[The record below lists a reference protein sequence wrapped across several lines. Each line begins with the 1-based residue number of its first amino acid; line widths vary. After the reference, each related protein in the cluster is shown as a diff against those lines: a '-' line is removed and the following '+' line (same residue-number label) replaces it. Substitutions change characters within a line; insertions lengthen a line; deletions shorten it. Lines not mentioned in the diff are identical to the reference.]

1 MRPRWRKVIHDLIDN
16 KSRTVLV
23 VLSIAVGVF
32 SIGVIAGTFMIISND
47 MSKGY
52 AANNPMNIEIR
63 GEGFSESQVSL
74 VANMRGI
81 EDAEGRRV
89 VNMRAR
95 IPGSSRWQTLN
106 FVAINDFAKSNIN
119 HLTLMQGSPDPR
131 KEEVLLEKKAYEQLQ
146 IEPGQSLEVQLNN
159 DQIKTL
165 TVVGVVQDPSTGAGD
180 FLASPFAYISTD
192 TLNLINEPGV
202 YNRIFATVS
211 EGKNETDHLLQMT
224 TEVKDKLEKNRAIIL
239 QTSYSK
245 TNEHPLAS
253 TVQAILGI
261 LMALGILILF
271 LSGSLIANTL
281 SALLNQ
287 HMRHIG
293 VIKLVGGSR
302 KQIIAMYLVLIL
314 AFSLIALVIAIPLGG
329 QGAYILAKFIAD
341 KLNFQLLGYRI
352 VPIALIIQI
361 FVGLGIP
368 LLAGLAPVINGSRT
382 TVLRALNGDS
392 GNDRKPKHLKDEAG
406 QASLWERFQV
416 RATHWLAKRGIHIP
430 RPVLI
435 SLRNTFRRKSRLI
448 LTLFTLTMSG
458 AIFIAVFNV
467 RASLNDYID
476 QIGHYFIADVTMDF
490 EQPYRIEKVN
500 NTAMQVPGVEYVE
513 GWAFASGEILKPD
526 GSVAENLSILAPP
539 VESNLVQPDLISGR
553 WLQPGDEK
561 VITLSDSILSALPD
575 LEPGQ
580 KIRLKVNGKEDEWTV
595 AGIFRFVHQ
604 EGTIA
609 YTTYEY
615 LSKYTKIANKSFSY
629 RFITDQHTPAYQAIM
644 AEKLDNYFLEQGYKV
659 SQTRTG
665 ESTLASAAESLGI
678 LVTFLLIMA
687 LLTALVGSMGL
698 TGTMSMN
705 VFERTREIGIM
716 RSIGAVDTVIMRTVI
731 SEGVVIGAISWGL
744 GAVLSIP
751 FSYLLSAILSTA
763 IFNFLIPVKFTFMGF
778 IIWLLVVLALA
789 AVASVI
795 PARKAARL
803 TIREVLSYE

>member
-1 MRPRWRKVIHDLIDN
+1 MRPRWRKVLHDLIDN

-63 GEGFSESQVSL
+63 GEGYSESQVSL
-74 VANMRGI
+74 VAHMRGI

-89 VNMRAR
+89 VNLRVR
-95 IPGSSRWQTLN
+95 IPGSNRWQTLN
-106 FVAINDFAKSNIN
+106 FVAINDFKKSNIN
-119 HLTLMQGSPDPR
+119 HLTLMQGSSDPR
-131 KEEVLLEKKAYEQLQ
+131 KEEVLLEKKAYEQLKM
-146 IEPGQSLEVQLNN
+146 EPGQSLEVQLNN

-180 FLASPFAYISTD
+180 FLSSPLAYISTD
-192 TLNLINEPGV
+192 TLSFLNEPGV

-211 EGKNETDHLLQMT
+211 EGKNEADHLLQMT

-329 QGAYILAKFIAD
+329 QGAYMLAEFIAA
-341 KLNFQLLGYRI
+341 KLNFQLMGYRI
-352 VPIALIIQI
+352 VPIALIIQV

-392 GNDRKPKHLKDEAG
+392 GSDGKPKHLKDEAG

-416 RATHWLAKRGIHIP
+416 RATRWLVRRGIHIP

-467 RASLNDYID
+467 RVSLNDYIE

-490 EQPYRIEKVN
+490 EQPYRIEKVK
-500 NTAMQVPGVEYVE
+500 NTAMQVPGVVFVE
-513 GWAFASGEILKPD
+513 GWAFASGEVLKLD

-553 WLQPGDEK
+553 WLKPGDEK
-561 VITLSDSILSALPD
+561 VITLSDSILSTFPD

-580 KIRLKVNGKEDEWTV
+580 KIRLKINGKEDEWTV

-615 LSKYTKIANKSFSY
+615 LSKYTNIANKSFSY
-629 RFITDQHTPAYQAIM
+629 RFMTDQHTPAYQAVM
-644 AEKLDNYFLEQGYKV
+644 AENLDNYFLEQGYKV

-731 SEGVVIGAISWGL
+731 SEGVVIGAISWIL

-751 FSYLLSAILSTA
+751 FSYLLSAILSKA

-789 AVASVI
+789 AVASLI

>member
-16 KSRTVLV
+16 KSRTILV
-23 VLSIAVGVF
+23 VMSIVVGVF

-63 GEGFSESQVSL
+63 GEGYSQAQVSM
-74 VANMRGI
+74 VSNMRGI

-89 VNMRAR
+89 VTIRVR
-95 IPGSSRWQTLN
+95 VPGSQRWQTLN
-106 FVAINDFAKSNIN
+106 FVAIENFSKSSIN
-119 HLTLMQGSPDPR
+119 HLSLMQGSGDPG
-131 KEEVLLEKKAYEQLQ
+131 KGEVLLEKKAYEQLQ
-146 IEPGQSLEVQLNN
+146 IEPGQSLEIQLAN
-159 DQIKTL
+159 DQIKIL
-165 TVVGVVQDPSTGAGD
+165 RVVGVVQDPSTGAGD

-192 TLNLINEPGV
+192 ILNSLNEPNA

-211 EGKNETDHLLQMT
+211 EAQNDTNHLLEMT
-224 TEVKDKLEKNRAIIL
+224 TTVKDKLENNGAVIL

-302 KQIIAMYLVLIL
+302 NQIIAMYLVLIL
-314 AFSLIALVIAIPLGG
+314 AFSLIALMIAIPLGG
-329 QGAYILAKFIAD
+329 QGAYMLSEFIAD

-368 LLAGLAPVINGSRT
+368 LLAGLAPVISGSRT

-392 GNDRKPKHLKDEAG
+392 GSDGKPAHLKDEAA
-406 QASLWERFQV
+406 QASLWERIQV
-416 RATHWLAKRGIHIP
+416 RVTRWLSRRGIHIP

-435 SLRNTFRRKSRLI
+435 SLRNTFRRKGRLI

-467 RASLNDYID
+467 RVSLNDYIA
-476 QIGHYFIADVTMDF
+476 QIGHYFIADVSMDF
-490 EQPYRIEKVN
+490 DRPYRIEKVI
-500 NTAMQVPGVEYVE
+500 NTAMQVPGVEYAE
-513 GWAFASGEILKPD
+513 GWAYASGEVLKPD
-526 GSVAENLSILAPP
+526 GRVAENLSILAPP
-539 VESNLVQPDLISGR
+539 VNSQLVQPDLISGR
-553 WLQPGDEK
+553 WLQPGDKK
-561 VITLSDSILSALPD
+561 VITLSDSILSAYPG
-575 LEPGQ
+575 LEAGQ
-580 KIRLKVNGKEDEWTV
+580 RIRLKVNGKEDDWLV
-595 AGIFRFVHQ
+595 AGIFRFVQQ

-615 LSKYTKIANKSFSY
+615 LSKYTHLANKSFSY
-629 RFITDQHTPAYQAIM
+629 RFITNQHTPAYQAVM
-644 AEKLDNYFLEQGYKV
+644 AEKLDEYFYAEGYKV
-659 SQTRTG
+659 GRTRTG
-665 ESTLASAAESLGI
+665 ESILSSAAESLGI
-678 LVTFLLIMA
+678 LVIFLLIMA

-744 GAVLSIP
+744 GAVLSVP
-751 FSYLLSAILSTA
+751 FSYLLSAILSKA
-763 IFNFLIPVKFTFMGF
+763 IFNFLIPVKFTLMGF
-778 IIWLLVVLALA
+778 IIWLFIVLALA

>member
-16 KSRTVLV
+16 KSRTLLV

-63 GEGFSESQVSL
+63 GEGYSESQVSL
-74 VANMRGI
+74 AAHMRGI

-89 VNMRAR
+89 INIRVR
-95 IPGSSRWQTLN
+95 IPGSNHWQTLN
-106 FVAINDFAKSNIN
+106 LVAINDFAKSNIN

-131 KEEVLLEKKAYEQLQ
+131 KEEVLLEKKAYDQLQ
-146 IEPGQSLEVQLNN
+146 IGPGQPLEVQLNN

-165 TVVGVVQDPSTGAGD
+165 MVVGVVQDPSTGAGD
-180 FLASPFAYISTD
+180 FLASPFAYVSTD
-192 TLNLINEPGV
+192 ALSLLNEPDV

-211 EGKNETDHLLQMT
+211 EGKNEPDHLLQMT
-224 TEVKDKLEKNRAIIL
+224 TEVKDKLEKNKAVIL

-281 SALLNQ
+281 SALLHQ

-302 KQIIAMYLVLIL
+302 NQIIAMYLVLIL
-314 AFSLIALVIAIPLGG
+314 AFSLIALVIAVPLGG
-329 QGAYILAKFIAD
+329 QGAYMLAEFIAD

-352 VPIALIIQI
+352 VPVALIIQV

-392 GNDRKPKHLKDEAG
+392 GSDGKPTHLKDEAG
-406 QASLWERFQV
+406 KASLWERFQV
-416 RATHWLAKRGIHIP
+416 RATRWLAKRGIHIP

-467 RASLNDYID
+467 RVSLNDYID

-490 EQPYRIEKVN
+490 EQPYRIEKVK

-513 GWAFASGEILKPD
+513 GWTFASGEVLKPD

-539 VESNLVQPDLISGR
+539 VESNLVQPDLIAGR

-561 VITLSDSILSALPD
+561 VITLSDSILSTLPD

-580 KIRLKVNGKEDEWTV
+580 KIRLKVNGKEDDWTV
-595 AGIFRFVHQ
+595 AGIFRFVRQ

-629 RFITDQHTPAYQAIM
+629 RLITDQHTPAYQAIM
-644 AEKLDNYFLEQGYKV
+644 AEKLDNFFLEQGYKV
-659 SQTRTG
+659 SRTRTG

-751 FSYLLSAILSTA
+751 FSYLLSAILSKA